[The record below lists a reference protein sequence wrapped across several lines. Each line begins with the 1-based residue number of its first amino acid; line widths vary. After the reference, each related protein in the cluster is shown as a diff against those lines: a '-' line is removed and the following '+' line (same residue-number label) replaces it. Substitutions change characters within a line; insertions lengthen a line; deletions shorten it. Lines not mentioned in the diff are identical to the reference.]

1 MAQAQCA
8 KAEHAGTV
16 AQWDSAAAAA
26 ACRLTE
32 QGFRREDI
40 AAACGDVERSEGEL
54 KQAEAR
60 YLEREVRSP
69 ADAGGGGVGLRPRD
83 SIPPHSPGA
92 QLLEAA
98 QL

>member
-26 ACRLTE
+26 ARKLTE

-40 AAACGDVERSEGEL
+40 AAARGDVERSEGEL

-60 YLEREVRSP
+60 YLEREGRSP
-69 ADAGGGGVGLRPRD
+69 ADAVGEALDLRPGD
-83 SIPPHSPGA
+83 LIPANPPVR
-92 QLLEAA
+92 QRPEPE
-98 QL
+98 